1 MNIVWGLLL
10 SLLPPFYPTEAEKKG
25 KTNAV
30 RTNVTRTNVARTNVA
45 RTNVARTN
53 DSQAIVAGANGARAM
68 RLCHPLDGSTSPK
81 YKLLCFK
88 PP

>member
-30 RTNVTRTNVARTNVA
+30 RTNV
-45 RTNVARTN
+45 ARTN
-53 DSQAIVAGANGARAM
+53 DSQAIVAGTNGARAM

-81 YKLLCFK
+81 YKLFK